1 MTGDVSV
8 ARDLPSERSKA
19 PDFEHW
25 ESPETHIRWE
35 RGLAIVA
42 GMIGVVFT
50 FFFLVSV
57 LPLSPD
63 NDTEEVRGLQPTVV
77 VGGPAVQPR
86 ATASPVA
93 TATAQP
99 PPPSEQRVSATSRAF
114 PNVRRGPTL
123 DAAIITNL
131 QQGQR
136 VDVVGRS
143 ADNLWLQI
151 LNPANSRERLW
162 VSADML
168 DVTGDARSLP
178 VARPE

>member
-1 MTGDVSV
+1 M
-8 ARDLPSERSKA
+8 ARDLPSERSTA

-25 ESPETHIRWE
+25 ESPETHVRWE

-57 LPLSPD
+57 LPLSPEQD
-63 NDTEEVRGLQPTVV
+63 DEEVRGLQPTVQA
-77 VGGPAVQPR
+77 PA
-86 ATASPVA
+86 PVA
-93 TATAQP
+93 QATPPAAATPTPQAP
-99 PPPSEQRVSATSRAF
+99 PPAEQRVTATSRAC
-114 PNVRRGPTL
+114 PNVRRAPGL
-123 DAAIITNL
+123 EAAIVTNL

-151 LNPANSRERLW
+151 LNPTNSRERLW

-168 DVTGDARSLP
+168 DVTGDARTLP